1 MVATITQLEGA
12 VILNL
17 VTSIVCQRPTTR
29 SARMHG
35 FTRDQLREVV
45 QIGFAATTSQLLLE
59 WGAPRVHGP
68 IPGTWGDA
76 WRPRSVY
83 LLAVYLLETE
93 LPSFLPR
100 FPLPTNG

>member
-1 MVATITQLEGA
+1 M
-12 VILNL
+12 NL

-68 IPGTWGDA
+68 T
-76 WRPRSVY
+76 PRHVGGRLALSLG
-83 LLAVYLLETE
+83 LLVSCLPTRDPPE
-93 LPSFLPR
+93 LPSFLP
-100 FPLPTNG
+100 

>member
-1 MVATITQLEGA
+1 M
-12 VILNL
+12 NL

-68 IPGTWGDA
+68 TPGT
-76 WRPRSVY
+76 
-83 LLAVYLLETE
+83 
-93 LPSFLPR
+93 
-100 FPLPTNG
+100 